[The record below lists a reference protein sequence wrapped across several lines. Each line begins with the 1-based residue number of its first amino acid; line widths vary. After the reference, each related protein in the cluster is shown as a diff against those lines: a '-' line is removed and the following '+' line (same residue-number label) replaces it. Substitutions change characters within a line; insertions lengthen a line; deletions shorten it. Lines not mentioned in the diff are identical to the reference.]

1 MKDISRDELLK
12 ILKDNKQNMLD
23 FAIEIENT
31 IGAKNCIF
39 TLKAA
44 FEPDEPDYNNNFEFM
59 SIFVDSLEYPG
70 ETHISI
76 NAISDDFIGE
86 CAEKI
91 LREIADGEQQEI
103 KLILHGDN
111 IDKIKRLIDS
121 DIAVTDDG
129 TVNSFYFD
137 SGININIKPDADENF
152 KIRMLDE
159 YDEYFCSAFESEN
172 GDDYLSAIFDYSIRN
187 PKYDDCG
194 IIGCFGIG
202 EELLGYLAY
211 YGLDE
216 TMRDISYVCVSEVC
230 RNSGYG
236 KALLNFFKNKNI
248 DDGKISYYSYPE
260 NEYSEKLAKSC
271 GFLPCSYRYE
281 CEI

>member
-44 FEPDEPDYNNNFEFM
+44 FVPDEPDNNNNFEFM

-76 NAISDDFIGE
+76 NAGSDDFIRE

-91 LREIADGEQQEI
+91 SWEIADDKQQEI
-103 KLILHGDN
+103 KLILHGDGRERVR
-111 IDKIKRLIDS
+111 RLIVPDKAA
-121 DIAVTDDG
+121 IDG
-129 TVNSFYFD
+129 EAVNSFYFD
-137 SGININIKPDADENF
+137 SDINININADENF

-216 TMRDISYVCVSEVC
+216 MMRDVSYICVSEVC